1 MLVKL
6 LRQIL
11 ALLIVTAYI
20 GATMLPAAPGHAA
33 NAAMNHAAMRGMMH
47 HQDHQDH
54 QDHPGD
60 KMPCKGML
68 PGCITDLGCIFL
80 VSLPAPDLA
89 FATVTAWSSVTYDNA
104 SHGLHGR
111 TIKPALGPPI
121 RVA

>member
-11 ALLIVTAYI
+11 VLLIVTAYI
-20 GATMLPAAPGHAA
+20 GATMLPAAPSFAA
-33 NAAMNHAAMRGMMH
+33 STHAAMDGMMNDQTSPH
-47 HQDHQDH
+47 
-54 QDHPGD
+54 D
-60 KMPCKGML
+60 KMRCKGTL
-68 PGCITDLGCIFL
+68 PGCITDLGCIVL

-89 FATVTAWSSVTYDNA
+89 FATVAAWSSVTYDNA
-104 SHGLHGR
+104 LHGLHGR

>member
-1 MLVKL
+1 MPVKL

-11 ALLIVTAYI
+11 TLLIVTAYI

-33 NAAMNHAAMRGMMH
+33 NAGMNHAAMSGMTH
-47 HQDHQDH
+47 D

-68 PGCITDLGCIFL
+68 PGCVTDVGCIFF
-80 VSLPAPDLA
+80 VTLPPPGL
-89 FATVTAWSSVTYDNA
+89 TVLSVTAWSSVSYDNA
-104 SHGLHGR
+104 SQGLHGR

-121 RVA
+121 RFA